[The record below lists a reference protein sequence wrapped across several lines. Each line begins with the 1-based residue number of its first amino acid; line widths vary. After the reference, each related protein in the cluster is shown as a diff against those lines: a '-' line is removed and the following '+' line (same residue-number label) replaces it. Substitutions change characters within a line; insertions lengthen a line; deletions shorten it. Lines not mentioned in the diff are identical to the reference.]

1 LSAAKTLRRGYTTG
15 MCAAAAAKAATMLL
29 FGGNAGEAVEVT
41 TPRGVRLALPLCGV
55 ERGESWARACVVKD
69 AGDDPDVTHGLA
81 ICAEARPAPEGI
93 HLAGGPG
100 VGVVTKPGL
109 AVPVGEPAINP
120 VPREVI
126 RREVGAVL
134 PPGRGVRIVL
144 SVPGGEKV
152 ARRTFNPR
160 LGIVGGISI
169 LGTTGIVEPR
179 SEEAWKE
186 SLVCQVKVAVASG
199 HRALVLVPG
208 RTGER
213 IAVERYGFPPAAVVQ
228 TANFVGH
235 LLRSCAEEGAEEVLL
250 LGYHG
255 KLVKLA
261 AGIFHTHSRT
271 ADARLETLAALAAA
285 RGAGPGVVAEILDC
299 ATAEG
304 ALEVLKREALLE
316 VLDDAAARAAARA
329 RAFVE
334 ERLAVGVV
342 LVDRAGNVLGRDPGA
357 AAIAGRLGV
366 RLPDPVRAAREPGL
380 YVVGVGPGS
389 PDYLVP
395 VARRIITGARVLA
408 GRAETLAL
416 LAPPGRETLE
426 LKAPL
431 EPLLERLAARARNE
445 PVAVLV
451 SGDPGVYSLL
461 GIIRRLLPGTPV
473 RVVPGI
479 SVVQLAFARLGLPW
493 EDARIVSVHGRGP
506 GEDLAREVAGH
517 GKVAVLTDPRH
528 SPAAVAAY
536 LAARGLGH
544 RRAFVLNNLSR
555 GDERVWEG
563 RLEEL
568 GDCRETFDNAVLVI
582 LNGAS

>member
-1 LSAAKTLRRGYTTG
+1 
-15 MCAAAAAKAATMLL
+15 MCAAAAAKAATLLL
-29 FGGNAGEAVEVT
+29 FTGSAGEVVEVT
-41 TPRGVRLALPLCGV
+41 APRGVKLALPLCGV

-69 AGDDPDVTHGLA
+69 AGDDPDVTHGLR

-160 LGIVGGISI
+160 LGIMGGISI
-169 LGTTGIVEPR
+169 LGTTGIVEPMP
-179 SEEAWKE
+179 EEAWKE

-213 IAVERYGFPPAAVVQ
+213 IAVERHGFPPAAVVQ

-250 LGYHG
+250 FGYHG

-261 AGIFHTHSRT
+261 AGCFNTHSRT

-304 ALEVLKREALLE
+304 ALEVLRREALLE

-342 LVDRAGNVLGRDPGA
+342 LVDRAGNVLGCDSGA

-366 RLPDPVRAAREPGL
+366 RLPHPVRPSPEPGL

-395 VARRIITGARVLA
+395 AARRVIAGARVLA

-426 LKAPL
+426 LRVPL
-431 EPLLERLAARARNE
+431 EPLLERLAARARSE

-451 SGDPGVYSLL
+451 SGDPGVYGLL
-461 GIIRRLLPGTPV
+461 GTIRRLLPGTPV

-479 SVVQLAFARLGLPW
+479 SAVQLAFARLGLPW
-493 EDARIVSVHGRGP
+493 EDARVLTVHGRGSE
-506 GEDLAREVAGH
+506 EDLAREVAGH
-517 GKVAVLTDPRH
+517 AKVAVLTDPRH

-536 LAARGLGH
+536 LAARGLGG
-544 RRAFVLNNLSR
+544 RPAFVLNNLSLKQ
-555 GDERVWEG
+555 ERVWEG
-563 RLEEL
+563 RLEDL
-568 GDCRETFDNAVLVI
+568 AGCRETFDNAVLVI
-582 LNGAS
+582 LDGSP

>member
-1 LSAAKTLRRGYTTG
+1 MRRGYTTG
-15 MCAAAAAKAATMLL
+15 MCAAAAAKAATLLL
-29 FGGNAGEAVEVT
+29 FTGSAGEAVEVT
-41 TPRGVRLALPLCGV
+41 TPRGVKLVLPLCGV
-55 ERGESWARACVVKD
+55 ERGKDWSRACVVKD
-69 AGDDPDVTHGLA
+69 AGDDPDVTHGLR

-134 PPGRGVRIVL
+134 PPGRGVRIAF
-144 SVPGGEKV
+144 SVPGGEEV

-169 LGTTGIVEPR
+169 LGTTGIVEPM

-199 HRALVLVPG
+199 HRTLVLVPA

-213 IAVERYGFPPAAVVQ
+213 VAVERYGFPPAAVVQ

-235 LLRSCAEEGAEEVLL
+235 VLRACAEEGATGVLL
-250 LGYHG
+250 FGYHG

-261 AGIFHTHSRT
+261 AGCFNTHSRV

-285 RGAGPGVVAEILDC
+285 RGAGAEVVAEILDC
-299 ATAEG
+299 VTAEA

-316 VLDDAAARAAARA
+316 VIDDAAERAAARA
-329 RAFVE
+329 RSFVE

-342 LVDRAGNVLGRDPGA
+342 LVDRAGNVLGRDSGA

-366 RLPDPVRAAREPGL
+366 RLPDPVRPAPEPGL

-395 VARRIITGARVLA
+395 AARRVIAGARVLA
-408 GRAETLAL
+408 GRAETLAFF
-416 LAPPGRETLE
+416 ARPGRETVE
-426 LKAPL
+426 LKGPL
-431 EPLLERLAARARNE
+431 EPLIERLAARAGNE
-445 PVAVLV
+445 PVALLV

-461 GIIRRLLPGTPV
+461 GSITRRLPGRPV
-473 RVVPGI
+473 KVVPGI
-479 SVVQLAFARLGLPW
+479 SAVQLAFARLGLPW
-493 EDARIVSVHGRGP
+493 EDARILTVHGRGP
-506 GEDLAREVAGH
+506 GEELARAVAGH
-517 GKVAVLTDPRH
+517 PKVAVLTDPRH

-544 RRAFVLNNLSR
+544 RPAFVLNNLSLKH
-555 GDERVWEG
+555 ERVWRG

-568 GDCRETFDNAVLVI
+568 AACRETFDNAVLVI
-582 LNGAS
+582 LDAAP